1 MFKWLAVM
9 LLSSS
14 VYASPISQLEKIGAG
29 EMTYLFW
36 TLYRAEL
43 FASEWPLSVDA
54 EAGNKQVKA
63 LRIEYYKT
71 IDKQAL
77 VEATAEQW
85 QHLGYSPADIAQ
97 WVAPL
102 QRIWPNVAPG
112 DRLTLLVNQSGM
124 SQFYLADQLI
134 GQIDDPRFGEAFLA
148 IWLSENTSEP
158 KLRQQLLGLS
168 Q

>member
-14 VYASPISQLEKIGAG
+14 VYASPIGQLEKIGAG
-29 EMTYLFW
+29 EMSYLFW

-43 FASEWPLSVDA
+43 FASERPLSVN
-54 EAGNKQVKA
+54 AGNKQVKA

-97 WVAPL
+97 WVVPL
-102 QRIWPNVAPG
+102 QRIWPNVTPG